1 MSARDYIEKDY
12 YATLGVPEDAS
23 AADIKK
29 AYRKLAR
36 QHHPD
41 ANAGD
46 AKAEEKFKEVSEA
59 YDVLSD
65 TAKRKEY
72 DEARAMFAGGGFRM
86 PPGAGYGGRPGPG
99 GATTFDLGDLFGG
112 ATAGGGGG
120 LGDLFGGL
128 FGGGGRGRASTPRRG
143 ADVEAEVTISFTDA
157 AAGVTLPLT
166 ISGPHTCP
174 ICRGSGAK
182 PGTATRVCPR
192 CSGTGMST
200 NNQGGFA
207 FAEPCRECRGRG
219 LLVDDPCPTCSGTGE
234 AITTRTLRARI
245 PAGVADGKR
254 IRLKGKGEPGERGG
268 PPGDLLVL
276 VHVGKHE
283 LFGRKGDNL
292 TLTVPV
298 TFPEAATGTTVK
310 VPTLDGPPVTVKI
323 PAGTASGRVL
333 RVRGKGVARRDGSKG
348 DLLVTVEVTVPVKLS
363 EEAKAALAAYAEAAP
378 ENPRAHLDAMT
389 GAASTTRTTAGAN
402 GG

>member
-1 MSARDYIEKDY
+1 MSSRDFEKDY
-12 YATLGVPEDAS
+12 YAMLGVPKDAS

-36 QHHPD
+36 THHPD

-46 AKAEEKFKEVSEA
+46 AKAEEKFKEISEA

-65 TAKRKEY
+65 ATKRKEY
-72 DEARAMFAGGGFRM
+72 DEARALFANGGFRM
-86 PPGAGYGGRPGPG
+86 PPGAGRPGPG

-112 ATAGGGGG
+112 AGGGAGG

-128 FGGGGRGRASTPRRG
+128 FGGGRARSAAPRRG
-143 ADVEAEVTISFTDA
+143 GDVEAEVTLSFTDA

-166 ISGPHTCP
+166 ISGPHSCP
-174 ICRGSGAK
+174 TCRGSGAK

-192 CSGTGMST
+192 CSGTGMEST
-200 NNQGGFA
+200 NQGGFA
-207 FAEPCRECRGRG
+207 VLGQPCRECRGRG
-219 LLVDDPCPTCSGTGE
+219 LLIDDPCPTCSGTGE

-245 PAGVADGKR
+245 PAGVADGKK

-268 PPGDLLVL
+268 PAGDLIVL
-276 VHVGKHE
+276 VHVGTHE

-298 TFPEAATGTTVK
+298 TFPEAALGTTVK

-333 RVRGKGVARRDGSKG
+333 RVRGKGVTRRDGSKG
-348 DLLVTVEVTVPVKLS
+348 DLLVTVDVAVPAQLS
-363 EEAKAALAAYAEAAP
+363 DEAKAALEAYAAAVP
-378 ENPRAHLDAMT
+378 DNPRAHLESMA
-389 GAASTTRTTAGAN
+389 GAATTSAN
-402 GG
+402 EEANHG